1 MPVDAN
7 TIPSTRAR
15 AAQYAGYIVSYAM
28 KIKELLSGGWTPD
41 ILPFWPY
48 STIKKEGVEQVKI

>member
-1 MPVDAN
+1 M